1 MTSTKIYL
9 RLLRYLKPYIPQT
22 AMAVTCMLLA
32 TSASLYV
39 PWIVRDI
46 IDGVLVSKNMVL
58 LNAITIG
65 IVVVFALRGFFVYG
79 QTYLMSYISQKVV
92 IDLREALFRQFQKLS
107 VSYFDRSRT
116 GQVLSYM
123 TNDVGALQG
132 ALAQNVIELST
143 ESLSLIGS
151 LVAMFYLHWQLAL
164 LTLVTVPL
172 VAQAIKIFGVKLRKA
187 SGTMQQRAAEITSA
201 MQEMIVSIRLIRLFV
216 REDYEIGR
224 FNRENENN
232 FNAQMKAAQLSAT
245 LTPVVE
251 FLAALAVTII
261 VWYGGQE
268 VINGNLTSGSLIAFL
283 VYSVNISNPVKR
295 LGNVYG
301 SIQRAVAAAERVFEV
316 LDMKPEIQDAPGAIA
331 LPPVSGHVVFE
342 NVSFEYRADE
352 PILQNMSIDVAP
364 GQVLAIVGPSG
375 AGKSTIANLL
385 PRFYDPLEGKIFI
398 DGIDIKTVTV
408 NSLREQIA
416 MVPQDTILFNASI
429 FENILYG
436 RLDATREEVM
446 EAARSSNAHDF
457 IGQLPEGYETQ
468 IGERGCQLSGGQR
481 QRIAIARALLKNPRI
496 LILDEATS
504 ALDAESE
511 RLVQDAL
518 DKLMVG
524 RTTFVIAHRLS
535 TIQRADN
542 ILVLD
547 KGRMIESGSHAE
559 LLEAG
564 GLYCKLYSLQTDLA
578 EENS

>member
-1 MTSTKIYL
+1 MTSTRIYL
-9 RLLRYLKPYIPQT
+9 RLLRYLQPYVT
-22 AMAVTCMLLA
+22 KTLMAVACMVLA

-46 IDGVLVSKNMVL
+46 IDGVLVSKDVGM
-58 LNAITIG
+58 LNTITAG
-65 IVVVFALRGFFVYG
+65 IIVVFALRGFFVYG
-79 QTYLMSYISQKVV
+79 QNYLMSFISQKVV
-92 IDLREALFRQFQKLS
+92 IDLREALFRHFQRLS
-107 VSYFDRSRT
+107 VSYFDHSRT
-116 GQVLSYM
+116 GKVLSYM

-143 ESLSLIGS
+143 ESLTLVGS

-164 LTLVTVPL
+164 LTLITVPL
-172 VAQAIKIFGVKLRKA
+172 VAQAMKLFGAKLRKA
-187 SGTMQQRAAEITSA
+187 SGTMQQRSAEITSVL
-201 MQEMIVSIRLIRLFV
+201 QEMIVSIRLIRLFV
-216 REDYEIGR
+216 REDYEIDR
-224 FNRENENN
+224 FKHENENN

-251 FLAALAVTII
+251 FLAAIAVTTI
-261 VWYGGQE
+261 VWYGGRE
-268 VINGNLTSGSLIAFL
+268 VISGNLTSGSLIAFL

-301 SIQRAVAAAERVFEV
+301 SIQKAVAAAERVFDV
-316 LDMKPEIQDAPGAIA
+316 LDTLPEIQDMPGATE
-331 LPPVSGHVVFE
+331 LPSVQGRVTFE
-342 NVSFEYRADE
+342 NVTFEYRAGE
-352 PILQNMSIDVAP
+352 PALRNMSIDIP
-364 GQVLAIVGPSG
+364 SGQVLAIVGPSG

-385 PRFYDPLEGKIFI
+385 PRFYDPQEGSILI
-398 DGIDIKTVTV
+398 DGVDIKKVTV
-408 NSLREQIA
+408 RSLREQIA
-416 MVPQDTILFNASI
+416 MVPQDTILFSASI

-446 EAARSSNAHDF
+446 EASRAANAHEF
-457 IGQLPEGYETQ
+457 IMQLPDGYGTQ

-481 QRIAIARALLKNPRI
+481 QRISIARAILKDPRI

-524 RTTFVIAHRLS
+524 RTTLVIAHRLS
-535 TIQRADN
+535 TIQRADS

-547 KGRMIESGSHAE
+547 KGRMIECGRHAD
-559 LLEAG
+559 LLDAG
-564 GLYCKLYSLQTDLA
+564 GLYSKLYSLQT
-578 EENS
+578 EESS

>member
-1 MTSTKIYL
+1 MTSMMIYL
-9 RLLRYLKPYIPQT
+9 RLLRYLRPYVT
-22 AMAVTCMLLA
+22 KTLMAVACMLLA

-46 IDGVLVSKNMVL
+46 IDGVLVSKDVAL
-58 LNAITIG
+58 LNAITAG
-65 IVVVFALRGFFVYG
+65 IIVVFALRGFFVYG
-79 QTYLMSYISQKVV
+79 QNYLMSFISQKVV
-92 IDLREALFRQFQKLS
+92 IDLREALFRHFQRLS
-107 VSYFDRSRT
+107 VSYFDHSRT
-116 GQVLSYM
+116 GKVLSYM

-143 ESLSLIGS
+143 ESLTLVGS

-164 LTLVTVPL
+164 LTLITVPL
-172 VAQAIKIFGVKLRKA
+172 VAQAMKLFGVKLRKA
-187 SGTMQQRAAEITSA
+187 SGTMQQRSAEITSVL
-201 MQEMIVSIRLIRLFV
+201 QEMIVSIRLIRLFV
-216 REDYEIGR
+216 REDYEIDR
-224 FNRENENN
+224 FKRENENN

-251 FLAALAVTII
+251 FLAAIAVTII
-261 VWYGGQE
+261 VWYGGRE
-268 VINGNLTSGSLIAFL
+268 VISGNLTSGSLIAFL

-301 SIQRAVAAAERVFEV
+301 SIQRAVAAAERVFDV
-316 LDMKPEIQDAPGAIA
+316 LDTLPEIQDMPGAIE
-331 LPPVSGHVVFE
+331 LPSVQGRVAFE
-342 NVSFEYRADE
+342 NVTFEYRDGE
-352 PILQNMSIDVAP
+352 PALRNMSIDIP
-364 GQVLAIVGPSG
+364 SGQVLAIVGPSG

-385 PRFYDPLEGKIFI
+385 PRFYDPQEGSILI
-398 DGIDIKTVTV
+398 DGVDIKKVTV
-408 NSLREQIA
+408 RSLREQIA
-416 MVPQDTILFNASI
+416 MVPQDTILFSASI

-446 EAARSSNAHDF
+446 EASRAANAHDF
-457 IGQLPEGYETQ
+457 IMQLPNGYDTQ

-481 QRIAIARALLKNPRI
+481 QRISIARAILKDPRI

-524 RTTFVIAHRLS
+524 RTTLVIAHRLS
-535 TIQRADN
+535 TIQRADS

-547 KGRMIESGSHAE
+547 KGRMIECGRHAD
-559 LLEAG
+559 LLDAG
-564 GLYCKLYSLQTDLA
+564 GLYSKLYSLQT
-578 EENS
+578 EESS